1 MSECSRLPG
10 RLEAAV
16 NRLTLPPRATAFGF
30 DNEIAQPEASNRPPP
45 AANGRSGESVS
56 IHWARLPSSA
66 SLTLIL
72 EHCPNRDGGLKT
84 IACVDDT
91 VVIEKIFA
99 HLDAKAAAAQLC
111 GPQP

>member
-1 MSECSRLPG
+1 VAECSRLPG

-16 NRLTLPPRATAFGF
+16 SRFSLPPWGTAFGF
-30 DNEIAQPEASNRPPP
+30 DNGIAKPEASNRPPP
-45 AANGRSGESVS
+45 AANGRSGEAVS

-66 SLTLIL
+66 SLTSIL
-72 EHCPNRDGGLKT
+72 EHCPNRDGELKT

-99 HLDAKAAAAQLC
+99 HFDAKAAAAQL
-111 GPQP
+111 